1 MAPLLQSSQPW
12 VEKYRPKQV
21 KDVAHQDEVVRVLTN
36 TLETTNCPHMLFY
49 GPPGTGKTT
58 TALAIAHQLFGPELY
73 KSRVLELNASD
84 DRGINV
90 VRTKIKGFAAVAV
103 GSGQRQGGYPC
114 PPYKIIIL
122 DEADSMT
129 EDAQNALRRTMETY
143 SKVTR
148 FFFICNYISRIIE
161 PLASRCAKFRF
172 KPLSEEI
179 MTTRILHICN
189 EEGLNLDAEALS
201 TLSSISQGDL
211 RRAITYLQSA
221 ARLFGSTIS
230 SKDLISVSG
239 FYNCSLS
246 KLIGVGLDTSELVP
260 LMFVSAHRHC
270 SRSISAGLSPSALTV
285 CCRPPSVLFFSDFF
299 LICFCLGK
307 GENWGENW
315 GMEKR
320 ERKVGEKMVLPQ
332 EVVEAFLIACKSGDF
347 DLANK
352 EVNNVIAEGYPVS
365 QMLFQLLE
373 VVVEADDISD
383 EQKARICKKLG
394 EADKCLVDGADE
406 YLQLLD
412 VAGNTMRALCNMPQ
426 EFSYEC

>member
-1 MAPLLQSSQPW
+1 MAPLGQTSQHQPW

-36 TLETTNCPHMLFY
+36 TLQTSNCPHMLFY

-58 TALAIAHQLFGPELY
+58 TALAVAHQLYGPELY
-73 KSRVLELNASD
+73 RSRVLELNASD

-103 GSGQRQGGYPC
+103 GSTQRQGGYPC
-114 PPYKIIIL
+114 PPFKIIIL

-172 KPLSEEI
+172 KPLSEEV
-179 MTTRILHICN
+179 MSSRIQHICN

-201 TLSSISQGDL
+201 TLGSISQGDL
-211 RRAITYLQSA
+211 RRAITYLQGA
-221 ARLFGSTIS
+221 ARLYGSSITS
-230 SKDLISVSG
+230 SDLISVSG
-239 FYNCSLS
+239 
-246 KLIGVGLDTSELVP
+246 VVP
-260 LMFVSAHRHC
+260 V
-270 SRSISAGLSPSALTV
+270 
-285 CCRPPSVLFFSDFF
+285 
-299 LICFCLGK
+299 
-307 GENWGENW
+307 
-315 GMEKR
+315 
-320 ERKVGEKMVLPQ
+320 
-332 EVVEAFLIACKSGDF
+332 EVVESLFTACKIGNF

-352 EVNNVIAEGYPVS
+352 EVNNIIAEGYPVS
-365 QMLFQLLE
+365 QVLSQVFDLIIESGEL
-373 VVVEADDISD
+373 SD
-383 EQKARICKKLG
+383 EQKARISQKLA

-412 VAGNTMRALCNMPQ
+412 AASDTIRALHNMPQ
-426 EFSYEC
+426 EFSYET

>member
-36 TLETTNCPHMLFY
+36 TLETANCPHMLFY

-58 TALAIAHQLFGPELY
+58 TALAIAHQLYGPELY

-90 VRTKIKGFAAVAV
+90 VRTKIKDFAAVAV
-103 GSGQRQGGYPC
+103 GSGQRQGVYPC

-172 KPLSEEI
+172 KPLPEEI
-179 MTTRILHICN
+179 MSNRILHICN
-189 EEGLNLDAEALS
+189 EEGLTLDTEALS
-201 TLSSISQGDL
+201 TLSSVSQGDL
-211 RRAITYLQSA
+211 RRAITYLQGA
-221 ARLFGSTIS
+221 ARLFGSSIS

-239 FYNCSLS
+239 A
-246 KLIGVGLDTSELVP
+246 IP
-260 LMFVSAHRHC
+260 
-270 SRSISAGLSPSALTV
+270 
-285 CCRPPSVLFFSDFF
+285 
-299 LICFCLGK
+299 
-307 GENWGENW
+307 
-315 GMEKR
+315 R
-320 ERKVGEKMVLPQ
+320 EVT
-332 EVVEAFLIACKSGDF
+332 EAIYAACKSGDF

-365 QMLFQLLE
+365 QMLAQLFE
-373 VVVEADDISD
+373 VVVEEDDISD
-383 EQKARICKKLG
+383 EQKARICKSLAM
-394 EADKCLVDGADE
+394 ADKCLVDGADE

-412 VAGNTMRALCNMPQ
+412 VVSNTMRALCNMPQ
-426 EFSYEC
+426 EFSYDI

>member
-1 MAPLLQSSQPW
+1 MAPLIQSTQPW
-12 VEKYRPKQV
+12 VEKYRPRQV
-21 KDVAHQDEVVRVLTN
+21 KDVAHQDEVIRVLTN
-36 TLETTNCPHMLFY
+36 TLETTSCPHMLFY

-58 TALAIAHQLFGPELY
+58 TALAICHQLFGPELY

-90 VRTKIKGFAAVAV
+90 VRTKIKDFAAVAV
-103 GSGQRQGGYPC
+103 GTRGRQGGYPC

-148 FFFICNYISRIIE
+148 FIFICNYISRIIE

-172 KPLSEEI
+172 KPLSDDI
-179 MTTRILHICN
+179 MTNRILHICT
-189 EEGLNLDAEALS
+189 EEGLNLDPEALA

-230 SKDLISVSG
+230 DKELISVSG
-239 FYNCSLS
+239 V
-246 KLIGVGLDTSELVP
+246 IPQAVVQ
-260 LMFVSAHRHC
+260 
-270 SRSISAGLSPSALTV
+270 AL
-285 CCRPPSVLFFSDFF
+285 F
-299 LICFCLGK
+299 
-307 GENWGENW
+307 
-315 GMEKR
+315 
-320 ERKVGEKMVLPQ
+320 
-332 EVVEAFLIACKSGDF
+332 AACKSGDF

-365 QMLFQLLE
+365 QMFLQLME
-373 VVVEADDISD
+373 VIVEANDITD
-383 EQKARICKKLG
+383 EQKARICSKLG
-394 EADKCLVDGADE
+394 EADKCLIDGADE

-412 VAGNTMRALCNMPQ
+412 VASNTMRALCNMPQ
-426 EFSYEC
+426 EFSYT

>member
-1 MAPLLQSSQPW
+1 MVQDNFLRR
-12 VEKYRPKQV
+12 RPKKV
-21 KDVAHQDEVVRVLTN
+21 KDVAHQDEVVRVVTN
-36 TLETTNCPHMLFY
+36 TLETADLPHLLFY

-90 VRTKIKGFAAVAV
+90 VRTKIKDFAAVAV
-103 GSGQRQGGYPC
+103 GSKPHQGGYPC

-172 KPLSEEI
+172 KPLSEEV
-179 MTTRILHICN
+179 MSGRILHICN
-189 EEGLNLDAEALS
+189 EEGLNLDSEALS
-201 TLSSISQGDL
+201 TLGSISQGDL

-221 ARLFGSTIS
+221 ARLFGSSIS
-230 SKDLISVSG
+230 SNDLISVSG
-239 FYNCSLS
+239 V
-246 KLIGVGLDTSELVP
+246 I
-260 LMFVSAHRHC
+260 
-270 SRSISAGLSPSALTV
+270 
-285 CCRPPSVLFFSDFF
+285 
-299 LICFCLGK
+299 
-307 GENWGENW
+307 
-315 GMEKR
+315 
-320 ERKVGEKMVLPQ
+320 PQ
-332 EVVEAFLIACKSGDF
+332 DVVESLFTACKSGDF
-347 DLANK
+347 DVANK
-352 EVNNVIAEGYPVS
+352 EVTRIIAEGYPVS
-365 QMLFQLLE
+365 QLICQLLE
-373 VVVEADDISD
+373 VIVNAEDIQD

-406 YLQLLD
+406 YLQLMD
-412 VAGNTMRALCNMPQ
+412 VASHTMRALCNMQQ
-426 EFSYEC
+426 ELCFS

>member
-12 VEKYRPKQV
+12 VEKYRPKQI

-36 TLETTNCPHMLFY
+36 TLETANCPHMLFY

-58 TALAIAHQLFGPELY
+58 TALAIAHQLYGPELY

-90 VRTKIKGFAAVAV
+90 VRTKIKDFAAVAV
-103 GSGQRQGGYPC
+103 GSGQRQGVYPC

-172 KPLSEEI
+172 KPLPEEI
-179 MTTRILHICN
+179 MSNRILHICN
-189 EEGLNLDAEALS
+189 EEGLTLDTEALS
-201 TLSSISQGDL
+201 TLSSVSQGDL
-211 RRAITYLQSA
+211 RRAITYLQGA
-221 ARLFGSTIS
+221 ARLFGSSIS

-239 FYNCSLS
+239 A
-246 KLIGVGLDTSELVP
+246 IP
-260 LMFVSAHRHC
+260 
-270 SRSISAGLSPSALTV
+270 
-285 CCRPPSVLFFSDFF
+285 
-299 LICFCLGK
+299 
-307 GENWGENW
+307 
-315 GMEKR
+315 R
-320 ERKVGEKMVLPQ
+320 EVT
-332 EVVEAFLIACKSGDF
+332 EAIYAACKNGDF

-352 EVNNVIAEGYPVS
+352 EVNDVIAEGYPVS
-365 QMLFQLLE
+365 QMLAQLFE
-373 VVVEADDISD
+373 VVVEVDDISD
-383 EQKARICKKLG
+383 EQKARICKSLAT
-394 EADKCLVDGADE
+394 ADKCLVDGADE

-412 VAGNTMRALCNMPQ
+412 VVSNTMRALCNMPQ
-426 EFSYEC
+426 EFSYDI